1 MRSNQGT
8 TVVEFTI
15 YMFIT
20 LLVLFSFFSIA
31 IDKVKVVKYQGE
43 LIEQSLQKEED
54 SMYIFS
60 NRRDIY
66 KKINLSNIYT
76 LGKRSRKIEIY
87 NGVGKIRTVL
97 SNLELL
103 KDIIVNTDLYQDL
116 INEFNFDL
124 S

>member
-66 KKINLSNIYT
+66 KEIKLSNIYT
-76 LGKRSRKIEIY
+76 SSKRSRKIELY

-103 KDIIVNTDLYQDL
+103 KD
-116 INEFNFDL
+116 
-124 S
+124 